1 VAGRGHVAR
10 KQTSKGPRYYPVLE
24 LPPVV
29 DPETGELKRRQRWH
43 PGHSSRKAAD
53 KELTRILGQL
63 DQGIYVEPSKLTV
76 KDYLT
81 GWLDGMAGKAEPNTL
96 ENWRNYARAQVYPR
110 LGHLRLRDLTATRL
124 AAFYAA
130 LADHGRRDGKGG
142 LAPKTVKNI
151 HGLLHRALSD
161 AVEQSLVP
169 RNEAA
174 LKSARPAKV
183 PKVERRVWAPEALR
197 WFLGAMAAD
206 RLAAL
211 WHLDCTTGLRRSE
224 LLGLPWDGGLDLE
237 AGELAVVQRLILV
250 NHRPVIRRGTKTPK
264 SARRISLDPVTV
276 AMLRAHRRAQ
286 ATERLA
292 WGPAWQDHGLVFCR
306 EDGTPLY
313 PNWVTARFER
323 LATEAGLPRLTLHGL
338 RHSYATAG
346 LAAGVDMK
354 VMSERLGHAS
364 TAITADL
371 YTHVLPT
378 MDAAAAARVAGL
390 ILGAASGGER
400 S

>member
-1 VAGRGHVAR
+1 MAGRGHVAR

-264 SARRISLDPVTV
+264 SARR
-276 AMLRAHRRAQ
+276 M
-286 ATERLA
+286 
-292 WGPAWQDHGLVFCR
+292 

>member
-1 VAGRGHVAR
+1 MAGRGHVAR
-10 KQTSKGPRYYPVLE
+10 KQTSKGVRYYPVVE

-29 DPETGELKRRQRWH
+29 DPATGRLKRRQQWH
-43 PGHSSRKAAD
+43 PGYSARKAAD

-63 DQGIYVEPSKLTV
+63 DHGVYVEPSKLTV
-76 KDYLT
+76 ETYLK
-81 GWLDGMAGKAEPNTL
+81 GWLEGMTGKVEPNTL
-96 ENWRNYARAQVYPR
+96 ENWGNYARAQVYPR
-110 LGHLRLRDLTATRL
+110 IGHVRLHDLTAARL
-124 AAFYAA
+124 AAFYGE
-130 LADHGRRDGKGG
+130 LADRGRRDGKGG

-151 HGLLHRALSD
+151 HGLLHRALAD
-161 AVEQSLVP
+161 AVEQALVS

-174 LKSARPAKV
+174 LSSARPAKV
-183 PKVERRVWAPEALR
+183 PKVERRVWAPEVLR
-197 WFLGAMAAD
+197 RFLEGMVTD

-224 LLGLPWDGGLDLE
+224 LLGLPWSALDLDRS
-237 AGELAVVQRLILV
+237 ELAVVQRLILV

-276 AMLRAHRRAQ
+276 AILKAHRRAQ
-286 ATERLA
+286 AAERLA
-292 WGPAWQDHGLVFCR
+292 WGPAWRDHGLVFAH

-313 PNWVTARFER
+313 PNWVTERFER
-323 LATEAGLPRLTLHGL
+323 LATDAGLPRLTLHGL

-346 LAAGVDMK
+346 LAAGVDVK

-364 TAITADL
+364 TGLTADL
-371 YTHVLPT
+371 YQHVLPA

-390 ILGAASGGER
+390 ILGAASGDKP
-400 S
+400 